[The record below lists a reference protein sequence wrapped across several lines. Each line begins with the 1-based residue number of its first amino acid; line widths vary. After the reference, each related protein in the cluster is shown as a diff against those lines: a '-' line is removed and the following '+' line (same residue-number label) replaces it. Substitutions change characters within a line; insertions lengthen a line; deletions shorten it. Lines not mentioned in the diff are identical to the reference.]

1 MVGVD
6 GVLGEAGGAATGDF
20 GHEAAAFGFVGVG
33 GGAPL
38 ADFAAVG
45 RALAVLDELLHEGFV
60 GLVLGVDGGDGG
72 ERA

>member
-1 MVGVD
+1 MGVRSASIRVWLD
-6 GVLGEAGGAATGDF
+6 LGGWVKCGGPGRDAR
-20 GHEAAAFGFVGVG
+20 
-33 GGAPL
+33 
-38 ADFAAVG
+38 AVSYTHLDVYKRQG